1 MAPEKTVRIG
11 CYSAF
16 WGDSVSAAEQLVT
29 LEGKNLD
36 YLVADYLA
44 GKKSPATTS
53 YNETRAPSSSSLN
66 SYVQHPTWLRH
77 MCLLPLTH
85 CQSHPI

>member
-16 WGDSVSAAEQLVT
+16 WGDSVSAAEQLVS

-44 GKKSPATTS
+44 GRGFDRDSPAHS
-53 YNETRAPSSSSLN
+53 PVALA
-66 SYVQHPTWLRH
+66 
-77 MCLLPLTH
+77 
-85 CQSHPI
+85 IA

>member
-36 YLVADYLA
+36 YLIADYLA
-44 GKKSPATTS
+44 GKSSKGLPQHEPFVTIVIRTGLRS
-53 YNETRAPSSSSLN
+53 ETHHSS
-66 SYVQHPTWLRH
+66 
-77 MCLLPLTH
+77 
-85 CQSHPI
+85 

>member
-44 GKKSPATTS
+44 GTVFLFLGP
-53 YNETRAPSSSSLN
+53 PLCSLVL
-66 SYVQHPTWLRH
+66 SARW
-77 MCLLPLTH
+77 
-85 CQSHPI
+85 

>member
-44 GKKSPATTS
+44 GKVQQAI
-53 YNETRAPSSSSLN
+53 YN
-66 SYVQHPTWLRH
+66 
-77 MCLLPLTH
+77 
-85 CQSHPI
+85 

>member
-44 GKKSPATTS
+44 GKALQQQATRKH
-53 YNETRAPSSSSLN
+53 EPIR
-66 SYVQHPTWLRH
+66 HPRH
-77 MCLLPLTH
+77 
-85 CQSHPI
+85 

>member
-44 GKKSPATTS
+44 GKKALQQQATTKH
-53 YNETRAPSSSSLN
+53 EPR
-66 SYVQHPTWLRH
+66 HPRH
-77 MCLLPLTH
+77 
-85 CQSHPI
+85 

>member
-44 GKKSPATTS
+44 GRRFDIDSIEKLQV
-53 YNETRAPSSSSLN
+53 SSS
-66 SYVQHPTWLRH
+66 HP
-77 MCLLPLTH
+77 PVVV
-85 CQSHPI
+85 IAK